1 MTLRSMTQC
10 GASHISADMPLK
22 AIMFLAVAEHDR
34 QHIHAVT
41 KNHRIDTIELRDP
54 WMLNCW
60 QMQ

>member
-1 MTLRSMTQC
+1 
-10 GASHISADMPLK
+10 MPLK